1 MYQLEEKIWFWLM
14 VLPILAAIL
23 FFINEI
29 WKSRTQ
35 QGFITQSSLLKLSPD
50 YSRFKPYLKMF
61 INILSLILLIFA
73 MVNFQVG
80 TKIESYKRF
89 GVDIVFA
96 IDVSRS
102 MLAEDVA
109 PNRLEKSKQIVNQ
122 IINKLTSDRVGI
134 VAYAGKAFPQLPI
147 TTDYSSAKMF
157 LSNMNT
163 DMISSQ
169 GTAIDEAIQL
179 SSTYFD
185 ENINTS
191 KLLIII
197 SDGED
202 HNNSSL
208 DIAKMAAQKG
218 IKIHTI
224 GVGKEKGSPI
234 PMKKNGITQNYK
246 RDNNNEVVITKLNK
260 KVLTDIAEITEGTFI
275 IGQNTSFVINEIDK
289 ILLETEKTEFESTQ
303 FSDYEDQ
310 FQLFIFIALMFLFL
324 DIFLFDSKTSWIKK
338 LNLFNDYNAAK

>member
-1 MYQLEEKIWFWLM
+1 
-14 VLPILAAIL
+14 
-23 FFINEI
+23 
-29 WKSRTQ
+29 
-35 QGFITQSSLLKLSPD
+35 
-50 YSRFKPYLKMF
+50 
-61 INILSLILLIFA
+61 
-73 MVNFQVG
+73 
-80 TKIESYKRF
+80 
-89 GVDIVFA
+89 
-96 IDVSRS
+96 
-102 MLAEDVA
+102 
-109 PNRLEKSKQIVNQ
+109 
-122 IINKLTSDRVGI
+122 
-134 VAYAGKAFPQLPI
+134 
-147 TTDYSSAKMF
+147 MF

-179 SSTYFD
+179 STTYFD
-185 ENINTS
+185 KNINTS

-208 DIAKMAAQKG
+208 DIAKMAAQNG

-260 KVLTDIAEITEGTFI
+260 KVLTDIAEITQGTFI
-275 IGQNTSFVINEIDK
+275 VGQNTSFVINEIDK

-310 FQLFIFIALMFLFL
+310 FQLFIFIALIFLFL
-324 DIFLFDSKTSWIKK
+324 EIFLFESKTSWIKK
-338 LNLFNDYNAAK
+338 LNLFNDNNAAK

>member
-1 MYQLEEKIWFWLM
+1 MCI
-14 VLPILAAIL
+14 
-23 FFINEI
+23 
-29 WKSRTQ
+29 R
-35 QGFITQSSLLKLSPD
+35 
-50 YSRFKPYLKMF
+50 
-61 INILSLILLIFA
+61 
-73 MVNFQVG
+73 
-80 TKIESYKRF
+80 
-89 GVDIVFA
+89 
-96 IDVSRS
+96 
-102 MLAEDVA
+102 
-109 PNRLEKSKQIVNQ
+109 
-122 IINKLTSDRVGI
+122 DR
-134 VAYAGKAFPQLPI
+134 
-147 TTDYSSAKMF
+147 
-157 LSNMNT
+157 
-163 DMISSQ
+163 
-169 GTAIDEAIQL
+169 
-179 SSTYFD
+179 
-185 ENINTS
+185 
-191 KLLIII
+191 LIII

-260 KVLTDIAEITEGTFI
+260 KVLTDIAEITQGTFI

-303 FSDYEDQ
+303 FSDYKDQ

-338 LNLFNDYNAAK
+338 LNLFNDNNVAK